1 MAFVCVKCKKQPS
14 FSEVTLQRQL
24 SGLLG
29 IHREEYL
36 PFMIY
41 AEARQPCY
49 SISLLQ
55 LFQAYCTLPSI
66 FAQHIL
72 WRKRTKLDSQKA
84 DYHKQNIL
92 YSEHQGQLQK
102 TVLILQ
108 KSAVKVRLGCTCHE
122 TEDSW
127 WETSQQLKLN
137 MIMVQYLAWTQPW
150 LKMKSVLQKDN
161 HTEGTGGHN
170 QQSVIL
176 GSLYSLSRCT
186 SHHRPLWSKLGNLS
200 SDRGSCYICKL
211 CCWPQEL
218 NTGKSWYHHPHG
230 TYWLQDLK
238 DSFGEGGGE
247 SWAGGG
253 LLSHPLLP
261 TFSCLDGG

>member
-127 WETSQQLKLN
+127 WETSQQLKLKYDYGSVSCLN
-137 MIMVQYLAWTQPW
+137 TAMAQNEVSPAERQPHRGDGRPQSAVSNPWEFILSQQMHIPPQTALIQARKPELWPRQLLHTQAVLLTPGAKHW
-150 LKMKSVLQKDN
+150 EKLVPSPRWHLLTPGLK
-161 HTEGTGGHN
+161 GFIRGRGR
-170 QQSVIL
+170 
-176 GSLYSLSRCT
+176 G
-186 SHHRPLWSKLGNLS
+186 KLGW
-200 SDRGSCYICKL
+200 G
-211 CCWPQEL
+211 W
-218 NTGKSWYHHPHG
+218 
-230 TYWLQDLK
+230 
-238 DSFGEGGGE
+238 F
-247 SWAGGG
+247 A
-253 LLSHPLLP
+253 
-261 TFSCLDGG
+261 